1 MGQEI
6 DHVQFAHR
14 DFELFHSRLR
24 TETDYLAKLIRSNQ
38 MSSREAVAGFE
49 IEAWLVD
56 PEMQPAPNNEAF
68 LKRLN
73 NSLACAELA
82 RFNVELNNHPA
93 DLTGC
98 ALETMHRDLQN
109 MLTEARRTA
118 DELNLRM
125 VMIGILPTL
134 QQSQLTLANMSDMNR
149 FRALNEQIFHARGGR
164 PIRLEIG
171 GREHL
176 KIEHFDVML
185 ESAATSFQIH
195 LQIPLAQAHHVYN
208 AAIMASAPSVAVGAN
223 SPYLFGRDLWAETR
237 IPLFEQAVE
246 SGGYN
251 GVSHG
256 PLRRVSFGSDYARK
270 SILECFTENLEH
282 FPVLLPVQF
291 DFDLESMQ
299 YLRLHNGTIWRWNR
313 PLVGFDEDGTPH
325 IRIEHRVIPA
335 GPSLVDMLAN
345 AAFYYGLVNY
355 LRLEKVVPEPA
366 LPFHI
371 AKDNF
376 YQCARHGLD
385 ATVIWMGR
393 GRTRLR
399 DLLLR
404 ELIPEAATGL
414 NRLGLNEYQALKY
427 LQIIRERVESG
438 QNGSNWQRHYATNH
452 ERNLTMMTAAY
463 HNNQWSAQPVHRWT
477 L

>member
-6 DHVQFAHR
+6 DHTHFAHK
-14 DFELFHSRLR
+14 DFERFHSCLR
-24 TETDYLAKLIRSNQ
+24 TETDYLAKLIRNDQLSK
-38 MSSREAVAGFE
+38 REAVAGFE

-56 PEMQPAPNNEAF
+56 SEMQPAPDNEAF

-73 NSLACAELA
+73 NPLACAELA
-82 RFNVELNNHPA
+82 RFNVELNNHPV
-93 DLTGC
+93 DLTGR
-98 ALETMHRDLQN
+98 ALEALYRDLEN
-109 MLTEARRTA
+109 MITDARRTA
-118 DELNLRM
+118 DELNLCM

-134 QQSQLTLANMSDMNR
+134 QQSQLTLANMSDLNR
-149 FRALNEQIFHARGGR
+149 FRALNEQVFHARGGR
-164 PIRLEIG
+164 PIRIEIG

-195 LQIPLAQAHHVYN
+195 LQMPLSSAHHVYN
-208 AAIMASAPSVAVGAN
+208 ASIIASAPSVAVGAN

-246 SGGYN
+246 VGGYS
-251 GVSHG
+251 GVAQG
-256 PLRRVSFGSDYARK
+256 PLRRVSLGSDYARK

-313 PLVGFDEDGTPH
+313 PLVGFDQDGTPH

-366 LPFHI
+366 LPFHL

-385 ATVIWMGR
+385 ATVTWMDAEKI
-393 GRTRLR
+393 RLKE
-399 DLLLR
+399 LLLG
-404 ELIPEAATGL
+404 ELIPHAAAGL
-414 NRLGLNEYQALKY
+414 DWLGIHKSEALKY
-427 LQIIRERVESG
+427 LEVIQERVDSG
-438 QNGSNWQRHYATNH
+438 RNGSSWQRHYATNH
-452 ERNLTMMTAAY
+452 ERNLAAMTAAY
-463 HNNQWSAQPVHRWT
+463 HKNQWSAKPVHQWP